1 MASTLPEDTLI
12 SILES
17 STSLPIFSPFS
28 DYLQPF
34 SDLRNPKS
42 NSRRPKP
49 QDSYSHTLVRQLAK
63 RFALFLQRCL
73 SVLAKRLSN
82 TLKPNGS
89 PSPEG
94 QSPPEFILELLR
106 TYRLCLDC
114 LELVSSE
121 LACKPYS
128 LYLRSARLLSCMLDW
143 GLYEEA
149 KDVAFGVLERL
160 RVLDFGAKKSGS
172 KAGKLL
178 PAVVQ
183 GGDDAVYARL
193 VVEVAIAVVKCLALG
208 QSAVDDDYRTVITL
222 AEEVKPWFSVLDAN
236 TYHSKDIA
244 MITYIDKCAQYLIGK
259 FSNFNGGLVSA
270 FCLMTLEWYARS
282 SVKNQMFKFCRRTFS
297 LLFRV
302 HEDRPS
308 ATLGILMSILN
319 FLACECKVATE
330 NWQVEFVDLVS
341 YCANK
346 CQRASAIFCSTVAG
360 QLNDLADDLSQVTT
374 PTVLFIRL
382 YSTAMCFNNRVLNPR
397 VVNAVSSTDEKKG
410 PQPCCL
416 FNDGAELSKMGPLLG
431 SLKSCIYDDI
441 TPSSET
447 PSSENHPPSQI
458 SLRAAGN
465 SLITTQKTAD
475 AYRVAY
481 LNLLKFLCQPLAEL
495 VNSQKKC
502 ILVEDNAAFVSS
514 GLCRILEAFHQF
526 CNISLSFHRE
536 NRKGQGSGDGCDF
549 NEGDSVIA
557 VSVAAFILA
566 IRTKH
571 DVHNTM
577 NLIKQVISSDWI
589 QPKGL
594 KYMSSR
600 FYYIG
605 AFLYE
610 QKQLNEASK
619 ALKLCCRAGWACLKI
634 HCQNGILGAE
644 DDILDSV
651 NESCRQ
657 TVFLLDVLSQ
667 SESMKI
673 HKLIVQSLENWSVA
687 EDLSIKVQA
696 PVPIVKHWVKI
707 QCELSKSM
715 GVDYR
720 APTLYCLLGSSAR
733 ISIRSIGK
741 LLQQELIVYERME
754 NTYPEFSHEML
765 LKIIGILLQDV
776 YVKGEDCLERSRIL
790 LRKGRA
796 VRGNSDQGLSNSIQC
811 TSEAISVL
819 ISGTAVQGSAVSH
832 QLAMAHS
839 LRALCM
845 QETEP
850 SSKEV
855 IQDVEVAI
863 NLWLSIP
870 PPDFHFKLDHG
881 CSIIGDPI
889 FMLCNIADLLAIKGF
904 TEFNCNIFRL
914 MIRFFE
920 WRNVPIAKCLSFL
933 WESRRFS
940 HALCISP
947 IEEAFLTDMSQNS
960 EENFDTMEFWLHCLK
975 ASMPLLA
982 GFQLKLSYS
991 SSCSLSNHGSCS
1003 QLDVAV
1009 DSVKKATSELLSDGS
1024 MNSRSTFSA
1033 AVLYYDLC
1041 ERLIASGQLVEAISY
1056 AKQAY
1061 RLHSKLFHDNFTYQ
1075 GGNCAEKLDHSQK
1088 CAFAIQNIQVHKS
1101 IAIQLWS
1108 SGTTSKY
1115 LETCYLSPWKVLQCY
1130 LESTLQI
1137 AILHE
1142 MIGHGIE
1149 AQSFLLWGKEISCA
1163 LNLPVFMVAFSSVLG
1178 KIYCE
1183 KRSWDRSEEELQNA
1197 KEILSRNAPVLSC
1210 SKCRLMLE
1218 VSVNQQLGDLTRSRL
1233 VSTTKDVSHELLSF
1247 AEGLYT
1253 SALDKLN
1260 EPEWKNPVSCP
1271 EKVEFVSENVVDCYA
1286 AICPEEISS
1295 LPSRAESEVKK
1306 RVRKSRQT
1314 GNAQITLSQ
1323 ENLPEVCHNTR
1334 LTRSRYHSSQKH
1346 TVDGCLGAQTGISQA
1361 NESNGACGFA
1371 QPSGERGLLPEGKG
1385 CRIDYEGVCICNK
1398 MKCCNCLSLEV
1409 KEFGLVSQYIQMRW
1423 EFTRRRLSV
1432 EVLNGIGMCQ
1442 GIRGQ
1447 IHEEHKV
1454 SLQSLSVLL
1463 SRNPFRLTQISDPP
1477 TTLLNLMVKD
1487 FFRNTFAVQVVE
1499 VLYYICLFALKSY
1512 CIKGTRNVC
1521 CNFSRIK
1528 LPEAVHWLMEAFVLC
1543 REIPNLLKKVSTLLS
1558 AIYIIS
1564 PSKGLFSLPSC
1575 NKVLSESHWA
1585 SYFHQASLGT
1595 HLNYQF
1601 FLNKTKK
1608 IKLCRVTDEQD
1619 KSACSSTNTESHY
1632 LPRVAPAS
1640 VDELENFVTEFFAD
1654 LPNTAIMCISL
1665 ISDPLTILL
1674 QEFLAYPRDIRAWLL
1689 SSRLNSNNQPLATLL
1704 PLYSSLED
1712 DDSCYG
1718 EIAKSAGTSKKWHC
1732 PWGMTVIDEVAPV
1745 FRNILEA
1752 NYLSSLTLPAD
1763 SKVSRTLWWARRKRL
1778 DCQLDGF
1785 LRSLE
1790 ERWFGPWRIVLST
1803 RLSNSKEMD
1812 VVESKLTRDLKSKC
1826 KVNANQILLKVIL
1839 GAGDELDV
1847 ELCVKLLLSLKKGCI
1862 VGEPGLSEEGSF
1874 ETKHKD
1880 SEAVKRQTELAVKLL
1895 HEALNK
1901 VKELKEQISVSRE
1914 AAILVL
1920 DHEVQMLPWE
1930 NIPTLRSQEVYR
1942 LPTVGSIS
1950 WILGSLRDRESAGII
1965 SAFPS
1970 IDPLDAFYLLNPSG
1984 DLKDTQAA
1992 FEKWFNDKNFGGTAG
2007 SAPTSEELALALK
2020 NHDLFIYIGHGNGTQ
2035 YISGGHVQKLEKCAA
2050 TLLMGCSSGSLT
2062 LTGSYIPEGAPLY
2075 YLLAGSPVVVSNLW
2089 EVTDKDIDR
2098 FSKEMLD
2105 AWVQERSNAYTD
2117 SARCNLTK
2125 EFESMSIMGG
2135 GKGRKKVSKKA
2146 SKPEDCDHD
2155 DSSNHR
2161 PMVGSFMAQA
2171 REACTL
2177 KYLIGAAPVCYGVPT
2192 SIRRKDTLN

>member
-1 MASTLPEDTLI
+1 MASALPEDNLI

-17 STSLPIFSPFS
+17 STSLPIFSHFS

-34 SDLRNPKS
+34 SDLKS
-42 NSRRPKP
+42 NSRAPKSH
-49 QDSYSHTLVRQLAK
+49 DSYSRTLVRPLAK
-63 RFALFLQRCL
+63 RFASFLNRCR
-73 SVLAKRLSN
+73 SVLVKRFS
-82 TLKPNGS
+82 TLKPKGS

-94 QSPPEFILELLR
+94 QPPPEFILELFR
-106 TYRLCLDC
+106 TFRLCLDC

-121 LACKPYS
+121 LVCKPYS
-128 LYLRSARLLSCMLDW
+128 LYTTSARLLYCMLDW
-143 GLYEEA
+143 GLYKEA
-149 KDVAFGVLERL
+149 NDVAFGVLERL

-183 GGDDAVYARL
+183 GGDDATYARL
-193 VVEVAIAVVKCLALG
+193 VVEVAIAVVMCLALR
-208 QSAVDDDYRTVITL
+208 QSAVDDDYRKVITL

-236 TYHSKDIA
+236 IYHDKDIA
-244 MITYIDKCAQYLIGK
+244 MTTYIDKCAQYLVRK

-297 LLFRV
+297 SLFLF
-302 HEDRPS
+302 HENSPS
-308 ATLGILMSILN
+308 ITLENSPLASILN
-319 FLACECKVATE
+319 FLACECKVATG

-346 CQRASAIFCSTVAG
+346 FQFASAIFCSTVARH
-360 QLNDLADDLSQVTT
+360 LNDLADDLSQVTT

-382 YSTAMCFNNRVLNPR
+382 YSAAMCFNNHVLNPR
-397 VVNAVSSTDEKKG
+397 VVDAASSTDEKNG

-416 FNDGAELSKMGPLLG
+416 FNDGTELSKMGPFLN
-431 SLKSCIYDDI
+431 SLKSYIYDDI

-447 PSSENHPPSQI
+447 LSSENHSPSQI

-465 SLITTQKTAD
+465 SLITTQETAD

-481 LNLLKFLCQPLAEL
+481 SNLLTFLCQPLGEL
-495 VNSQKKC
+495 LNFQKKC
-502 ILVEDNAAFVSS
+502 ILVEDDAAFVSS
-514 GLCRILEAFHQF
+514 GMCSILEAFHQF
-526 CNISLSFHRE
+526 CNVSLYFHSRE

-549 NEGDSVIA
+549 SEGDSVLA

-594 KYMSSR
+594 KYMRSK
-600 FYYIG
+600 FYKIG

-619 ALKLCCRAGWACLKI
+619 ALKLCCRAGWARLNI
-634 HCQNGILGAE
+634 HFQNGILGAE

-657 TVFLLDVLSQ
+657 TVVLLDILSQ

-673 HKLIVQSLENWSVA
+673 HKLIVQSLENWCVA

-696 PVPIVKHWVKI
+696 PVPIVEHWVKI
-707 QCELSKSM
+707 HCKLSKSM

-720 APTLYCLLGSSAR
+720 APTLHCLLGSSAR

-754 NTYPEFSHEML
+754 NMYPEFSHEML
-765 LKIIGILLQDV
+765 VKIIDILLQDV
-776 YVKGEDCLERSRIL
+776 YVKDKDCLERSRIL

-796 VRGNSDQGLSNSIQC
+796 VRANSDQGLSNSIQC

-819 ISGTAVQGSAVSH
+819 ISQTVVQGSAVSH

-845 QETEP
+845 QEAEP

-855 IQDVEVAI
+855 IQDIEEAI
-863 NLWLSIP
+863 KLWLKIP
-870 PPDFHFKLDHG
+870 SPDLHFKLDNG

-889 FMLCNIADLLAIKGF
+889 FMLCNIADVLAIKGF
-904 TEFNCNIFRL
+904 TEFNCNIFML

-920 WRNVPIAKCLSFL
+920 WRNVPITKCLSFL

-947 IEEAFLTDMSQNS
+947 IEEAFLTDMSCNS
-960 EENFDTMEFWLHCLK
+960 EKKFDTMEFWLHCLE

-1009 DSVKKATSELLSDGS
+1009 DGVKKATSELLSDGS

-1033 AVLYYDLC
+1033 AILYYDLC
-1041 ERLIASGQLVEAISY
+1041 ERLIASGKLVEAISY
-1056 AKQAY
+1056 ANRAY
-1061 RLHSKLFHDNFTYQ
+1061 KLHSKLFHHNFTYQ
-1075 GGNCAEKLDHSQK
+1075 VGNCAEKLVQSQK
-1088 CAFAIQNIQVHKS
+1088 CASAIQNIRVNKS

-1115 LETCYLSPWKVLQCY
+1115 VETCYLSPWKVLQCY

-1142 MIGHGIE
+1142 MIGHGVE
-1149 AQSFLLWGKEISCA
+1149 AQSFLLWGKEISHA
-1163 LNLPVFMVAFSSVLG
+1163 FNLPVFMVAFSSVLG

-1183 KRSWDRSEEELQNA
+1183 KRSWDLSEEELQSA
-1197 KEILSRNAPVLSC
+1197 KEILSRNTPVLSC

-1233 VSTTKDVSHELLSF
+1233 VITTKDVSHELLSF

-1260 EPEWKNPVSCP
+1260 EQERKNLVS
-1271 EKVEFVSENVVDCYA
+1271 
-1286 AICPEEISS
+1286 CPEEISS
-1295 LPSRAESEVKK
+1295 LPSRPESEIKK
-1306 RVRKSRQT
+1306 RAGKSRQT

-1323 ENLPEVCHNTR
+1323 ENLFEVCHNKR

-1346 TVDGCLGAQTGISQA
+1346 TVDGCLGAQTGFSQA
-1361 NESNGACGFA
+1361 NESKAACGLA
-1371 QPSGERGLLPEGKG
+1371 QPNGESGLLPEGKG

-1398 MKCCNCLSLEV
+1398 MKCCYCLSLEV
-1409 KEFGLVSQYIQMRW
+1409 KESGLVSQYIQMRW

-1432 EVLNGIGMCQ
+1432 GVLNGIGMCH

-1463 SRNPFRLTQISDPP
+1463 SGKPFRLTQISDPP
-1477 TTLLNLMVKD
+1477 TALLNLMVKD

-1512 CIKGTRNVC
+1512 CIKDTRNVC

-1601 FLNKTKK
+1601 FLNKTQK
-1608 IKLCRVTDEQD
+1608 IKSHRVTDEQD
-1619 KSACSSTNTESHY
+1619 KSACSSTNAESYY

-1654 LPNTAIMCISL
+1654 LPNTTIMCISL

-1674 QEFLAYPRDIRAWLL
+1674 QEFLAYPRDIHAWLL
-1689 SSRLNSNNQPLATLL
+1689 SSRLNSKNQPLVTLL

-1718 EIAKSAGTSKKWHC
+1718 EIAKSVGSSKKWCC

-1752 NYLSSLTLPAD
+1752 NYLSSSTLPAD
-1763 SKVSRTLWWARRKRL
+1763 SKVSKTLWWARRKRL
-1778 DCQLDGF
+1778 DCQLDEF

-1790 ERWFGPWRIVLST
+1790 EKWFGPWRIVLST
-1803 RLSNSKEMD
+1803 GLSNSKEMD

-1839 GAGDELDV
+1839 GAGDELDA
-1847 ELCVKLLLSLKKGCI
+1847 ELCVKLLLSVKNGCI
-1862 VGEPGLSEEGSF
+1862 VGQPGLSEEGSF
-1874 ETKHKD
+1874 EAKPED
-1880 SEAVKRQTELAVKLL
+1880 SEAVKRQTDLAAKLL

-1950 WILGSLRDRESAGII
+1950 WILDRSLRDRESAGII
-1965 SAFPS
+1965 STFPS
-1970 IDPLDAFYLLNPSG
+1970 IDPLDAFYLLNPGG
-1984 DLKDTQAA
+1984 DLKDSQAA
-1992 FEKWFNDKNFGGTAG
+1992 FEKWFNDRNFGGTAG
-2007 SAPTSEELALALK
+2007 SAPTAEELALALK

-2035 YISGGHVQKLEKCAA
+2035 YISGRHVQKLENCAA
-2050 TLLMGCSSGSLT
+2050 TILMGCSSGCLT

-2089 EVTDKDIDR
+2089 QVTDKDIDR
-2098 FSKEMLD
+2098 FSKAMLD
-2105 AWVQERSNAYTD
+2105 AWMQERSNAYTD

-2125 EFESMSIMGG
+2125 EFESMSIKNV
-2135 GKGRKKVSKKA
+2135 GKGRKKVSKKKA

-2155 DSSNHR
+2155 GSSNHR
-2161 PMVGSFMAQA
+2161 PMVGSFIAQA

-2192 SIRRKDTLN
+2192 GIRRKDTLN